1 MIVRRACP
9 MCGRTHSVTVNM
21 EEYNKWARGMAYI
34 QEAMPHLSDTEREQ
48 ILSGLCPTCQNKV
61 FEEV

>member
-1 MIVRRACP
+1 MLVKCICP

-21 EEYNKWARGMAYI
+21 EEYNKWARGMAHI
-34 QEAMPHLSDTEREQ
+34 QDAMPRLSATEREQ

>member
-1 MIVRRACP
+1 
-9 MCGRTHSVTVNM
+9 
-21 EEYNKWARGMAYI
+21 MANHMAEVAKI
-34 QEAMPHLSDTEREQ
+34 LGVEQ